1 VFVKNS
7 FVSKKVR
14 SYFGKIFFFFR
25 PRLETTLREFSKTF
39 LLMQENGLSVWHQ
52 YVDAVEEARENSQ
65 EEQEKIHELEKAI
78 DVLRRVN

>member
-1 VFVKNS
+1 
-7 FVSKKVR
+7 
-14 SYFGKIFFFFR
+14 
-25 PRLETTLREFSKTF
+25 
-39 LLMQENGLSVWHQ
+39 MQENGLSVWHQ